1 MARSMTDRGEAFR
14 AVLVRTSTRSD
25 GTTSTRTEYEGP
37 YATVGAAKARVTYW
51 TTRDY
56 RREQTTGYVEK
67 AATNWERVDG
77 PPGEEMVTVPLSTLE
92 FLKED
97 SRFLS
102 NLQAA
107 GVDNWEGY
115 EYAFSDEGVDG

>member
-77 PPGEEMVTVPLSTLE
+77 PPGPEMVTVTADLFRS
-92 FLKED
+92 LKED
-97 SRFLS
+97 SNFLGR
-102 NLQAA
+102 LYAA

-115 EYAFSDEGVDG
+115 EYAFTEEGVDG